1 MTVVVDASVLI
12 AALVDSGPEGAWA
25 EWFMVE
31 DTAAAPELAL
41 AEASNVLRRM
51 EQVGRISSLEAN
63 GAQEDLLRLNIEL
76 HPFAPFADRVW
87 SLRHNLT
94 CYDAWYVA
102 VAEALA
108 CPLLTLDHRLSRAL
122 GPTCEIVAPPA

>member
-1 MTVVVDASVLI
+1 
-12 AALVDSGPEGAWA
+12 
-25 EWFMVE
+25 MVE

-108 CPLLTLDHRLSRAL
+108 CPLLTLDHRLSRAP